1 MDNLSQLTLE
11 NKLFTDHYITSWDG
25 VHYLTMNA
33 NLNFAPKKNLQ
44 KILLSLIQEGGVIQ
58 IE

>member
-1 MDNLSQLTLE
+1 MDNLFQLTLE

-25 VHYLTMNA
+25 VYYLSMKPNPHLKKKMK
-33 NLNFAPKKNLQ
+33 NPENVEFLNTRRV
-44 KILLSLIQEGGVIQ
+44 VIQ